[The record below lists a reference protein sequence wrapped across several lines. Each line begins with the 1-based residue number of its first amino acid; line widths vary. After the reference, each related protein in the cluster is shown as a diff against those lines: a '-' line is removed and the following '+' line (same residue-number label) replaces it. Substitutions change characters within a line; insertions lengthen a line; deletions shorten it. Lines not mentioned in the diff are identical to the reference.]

1 MACFHKHHA
10 APGKRMIRQSFPP
23 LHLDVQKNPSGAIRL
38 SHCMLRVCPY
48 RGQLTAAHSSITAW
62 RIIAME
68 HRWSRRNP
76 VCLDA
81 FVFHRLCG
89 LIPANILDISLEG
102 VFIAVEHP
110 ALPAQAMVELSFA
123 VEIAGKQ
130 TIQQMQAFVIHR
142 SRNGYGL
149 MFKDFRRSAFQ
160 ALAGTLNVA

>member
-1 MACFHKHHA
+1 
-10 APGKRMIRQSFPP
+10 
-23 LHLDVQKNPSGAIRL
+23 
-38 SHCMLRVCPY
+38 
-48 RGQLTAAHSSITAW
+48 
-62 RIIAME
+62 ME

-89 LIPANILDISLEG
+89 LMPAKILDISLEG

-110 ALPAQAMVELSFA
+110 ALPTQAMVELSFA

-130 TIQQMQAFVIHR
+130 TIQQMQAYVIHR

-149 MFKDFRRSAFQ
+149 MFKDFRRGAFQ
-160 ALAGTLNVA
+160 ALAGTHYAA